1 MNIPTLKEAFLAKYP
16 KYGIILKRFE
26 KANKCECTWENI
38 NKANLARFAEKL
50 QKDCARKSAKTYSQ
64 MFKAVLNL
72 YSDVVELPRGWSE
85 ATSVKND
92 VSQNVFLT
100 EDEIKAICK
109 YTPESD
115 TELFVKNSFLMG
127 ALTGAR
133 HSDYMNFTLSN
144 IQDGFLVYI
153 SQKTHIEA
161 RIPVSPMIKR
171 ILEEKAVNNVFNREL
186 SDSYYNETLREICR
200 KCGITQ
206 LRQLYR
212 KGKYWQQEKWK
223 YCSSHT
229 GRRSFA
235 TNLYLRN
242 ADLYQISRL
251 MGHSSVKQTEGYI
264 CCGLKELNPKIMG
277 YFNNFK

>member
-1 MNIPTLKEAFLAKYP
+1 MNVPTLKDAFLAKYP
-16 KYGIILKRFE
+16 KYGIILKRYE
-26 KANKCECTWENI
+26 QATGCECTWESI
-38 NKANLARFAEKL
+38 NKPNLAKFAEKL

-64 MFKAVLNL
+64 MFKSVLNL
-72 YSDVVELPRGWSE
+72 YSDVVELPRGWDDVV
-85 ATSVKND
+85 SVKND
-92 VSQNVFLT
+92 VSQNVYLT

-109 YTPESD
+109 YKPESD

-133 HSDYMNFTLSN
+133 HSDYMGFTLNN

-161 RIPVSPMIKR
+161 RIPVSPMIMR
-171 ILEEKAVNNVFNREL
+171 ILTEKEGNPIYEREL
-186 SDSYYNETLREICR
+186 SDVYYNEVLREICR

-223 YCSSHT
+223 YCASHT
-229 GRRSFA
+229 ARRSFA

-264 CCGLKELNPKIMG
+264 CCGLKELNHKIMG
-277 YFNNFK
+277 YFSSFK

>member
-1 MNIPTLKEAFLAKYP
+1 MA
-16 KYGIILKRFE
+16 
-26 KANKCECTWENI
+26 
-38 NKANLARFAEKL
+38 
-50 QKDCARKSAKTYSQ
+50 
-64 MFKAVLNL
+64 
-72 YSDVVELPRGWSE
+72 
-85 ATSVKND
+85 VKND
-92 VSQNVFLT
+92 VSQNVYLT

-109 YTPESD
+109 YKPESD

-161 RIPVSPMIKR
+161 RIPVSPLILR
-171 ILEEKAVNNVFNREL
+171 ILKEKVVNDVFNRVL
-186 SDSYYNETLREICR
+186 SDVAYNDILRNICR

-212 KGKYWQQEKWK
+212 KGKYWQQEKWTF
-223 YCSSHT
+223 CSSHT

-264 CCGLKELNPKIMG
+264 CCGLKDLNPKIMG
-277 YFNNFK
+277 YFSSFK

>member
-1 MNIPTLKEAFLAKYP
+1 MNIPTLKDAFLGKYP
-16 KYGIILKRFE
+16 KYGILLKRFE
-26 KANKCECTWENI
+26 AANKCECTWENLT
-38 NKANLARFAEKL
+38 KANLSNFADRL
-50 QKDCARKSAKTYSQ
+50 QKDCARKSAKTYAQ
-64 MFKAVLNL
+64 MFKAVLNR
-72 YSDVVELPRGWSE
+72 YSDVVDLPRNWEDAISI
-85 ATSVKND
+85 KND
-92 VSQNVFLT
+92 VSQNVYLT

-109 YTPESD
+109 YKPKND
-115 TELFVKNSFLMG
+115 TELFVRNSFLLG

-133 HSDYMNFTLSN
+133 HSDYLNFTLDN

-161 RIPVSPMIKR
+161 RIPVSPMVLR
-171 ILEEKAVNNVFNREL
+171 ILEEKAVNNVYREL
-186 SDSYYNETLREICR
+186 SDAYYNDTLRNIC
-200 KCGITQ
+200 KSVGINTR
-206 LRQLYR
+206 RQLY
-212 KGKYWQQEKWK
+212 KGGRYRQAEKWEFVA
-223 YCSSHT
+223 SHT

-277 YFNNFK
+277 YFSNFK